1 MKEKYRR
8 LCLFILTVIIILTCV
23 GLSVYFAGVNHEDE
37 HLKNML
43 ITIFIVLF
51 FQFVIVD
58 PLKFIV
64 LAIDM
69 ATWPRDFPDF
79 GKHRVKEDDG
89 NHNRLNFLKQR
100 LKSLKFQSKIT
111 ERHRNERLNE
121 QYKLITQDLF
131 NYGKFMLL
139 IFLIL
144 LFSRNELLFHN
155 TIMVS
160 KLFKENHTHYMGIEA
175 VYDLNQLFDFV
186 EMSLITTFNHES
198 FISGPNTWIHN
209 DATKMVGVV
218 RMRQL
223 RLVDDKIGWG
233 EPKYSSQSYMPGWTL
248 PHRRLHY
255 TDRYWRTYEPWLPID
270 DRLDWLD
277 KLLMNFRHPGKFHSY
292 PELKGY
298 ITLLGRS
305 RENSMKILDYL
316 EQNMWLTYNT
326 SAVFLDF
333 TLYNV
338 DANMFSVV
346 SIRVERTPFGS
357 VMSHVE
363 CDSVSLIE
371 ELEKKPFK
379 ELIVMAIYVMMVLML
394 IQTFV
399 MHVWHDPSK
408 MFNIWYQVDLIIII
422 LNLVVMV
429 LYTMRSYLTNVML
442 RRLEGANKLEFLDFR
457 RPTRLHNLMMDVCGL
472 LICLTTLRVWKLMQF
487 STVFQ
492 TFTKTLNAAWSALAA
507 TSLVIFIILMAF
519 GIAFTAINGNNSIHF
534 LRLFKTIISC
544 LLFAFGFRTEIE
556 PEEVFHGGKY
566 LGMVMYAAMGFIVS
580 IFLINVFVTIINDY
594 FLETRKTRTEM
605 EKRQINYFD
614 FLMVEYY
621 GFFSWINH
629 LFAKGYKRRNRTV
642 AENVKW
648 KLDQRDR
655 KNKSIKRKHHNVF
668 GTTDKPKTAK
678 TEEILQA
685 EYRER
690 IEHVLSVKRIM
701 ETQFKIL
708 ELLLFPEE
716 LEDLPGKKHKKV

>member
-1 MKEKYRR
+1 MKEKHRR

-23 GLSVYFAGVNHEDE
+23 GVALYFAGVNHEEE
-37 HLKNML
+37 HIKNML

-58 PLKFIV
+58 PLKYLV

-69 ATWPRDFPDF
+69 ATWSYSIPDF
-79 GKHRVKEDDG
+79 RKQHMDGDDG
-89 NHNRLNFLKQR
+89 HYNRQEFLKLR

-111 ERHRNERLNE
+111 ERHRNEKLIE

-144 LFSRNELLFHN
+144 IFSRNELLYHN
-155 TIMVS
+155 TVMVK
-160 KLFKENHTHYMGIEA
+160 KLLKENHTHYMGIEA
-175 VYDLNQLFDFV
+175 IYDLNQLYDFV
-186 EMSLITTFNHES
+186 EQSLISS
-198 FISGPNTWIHN
+198 FDNVSPISGPHTWIHN

-223 RLVDDKIGWG
+223 RLEDDLIGWG
-233 EPKYSSQSYMPGWTL
+233 DPIYSRRSYMPGWTL

-270 DRLDWLD
+270 NRLDWLD
-277 KLLMNFRHPGKFHSY
+277 KLLMNFQHPGKFHYY

-316 EQNMWLTYNT
+316 EQNIWLNYNT

-338 DANMFSVV
+338 DANMFSVI
-346 SIRVERTPFGS
+346 SIRLERTPFGG
-357 VMSHVE
+357 VVSHVE
-363 CDSVSLIE
+363 CDSVNLIE

-379 ELIVMAIYVMMVLML
+379 VLIVLAIYVIMVLML
-394 IQTFV
+394 VQTFI
-399 MHVWHDPSK
+399 MHIWHDPAK
-408 MFNIWYQVDLIIII
+408 MYSFWYQVDLIIIT
-422 LNLVVMV
+422 LNVLVII
-429 LYTMRSYLTNVML
+429 LYTMRSYLTSVML

-457 RPTRLHNLMMDVCGL
+457 RPTRLHNLTMDVCGL

-487 STVFQ
+487 SPVFQ
-492 TFTKTLNAAWSALAA
+492 TFTKTLNLAWSALAA
-507 TSLVIFIILMAF
+507 TSIVIFIILMAF
-519 GIAFTAINGNNSIHF
+519 GIGFTAINGNNSVHF

-566 LGMVMYAAMGFIVS
+566 LGMIMYASLGFIVA
-580 IFLINVFVTIINDY
+580 IFLINIFVTIINDY
-594 FLETRKTRTEM
+594 FNETRKTRTEM
-605 EKRQINYFD
+605 EKRQINYLQ

-621 GFFSWINH
+621 GIYSWIAG
-629 LFAKGYKRRNRTV
+629 LFAKGYKHKNRTV
-642 AENVKW
+642 SEYVKW
-648 KLDQRDR
+648 KLEQDDR
-655 KNKSIKRKHHNVF
+655 KRMSIKNKHRNVL
-668 GTTDKPKTAK
+668 GSIEKPPIAK

-685 EYRER
+685 EYREK
-690 IEHVLSVKRIM
+690 IEHILAISRIM
-701 ETQFKIL
+701 KTQIQLL
-708 ELLLFPEE
+708 ELMLFPQDWNEA
-716 LEDLPGKKHKKV
+716 LRKRDKKV